1 LLRDIINQE
10 KQKIVDG
17 ITYSFDSTR
26 EKWLSIGRYYISYAI
41 NHKNVHSS
49 RSLAISGGIYSNN
62 IGFKTPEYN
71 SGILIA
77 ATIQTK
83 NITSCS
89 FIIVEN
95 NYEIGIVILQLNNES
110 EKTINLNTDIQPGA
124 VLKCFIK
131 TNGNLAD
138 YPFVVLECA
147 TRL

>member
-1 LLRDIINQE
+1 MLRDIIKQE
-10 KQKIVDG
+10 KQRIVNG
-17 ITYSFDSTR
+17 ITYSFDLTR
-26 EKWLSIGRYYISYAI
+26 GKWLSIGRCYISYAI

-49 RSLAISGGIYSNN
+49 RWLAISGGICTNN

-71 SGILIA
+71 SGILA
-77 ATIQTK
+77 VATIQTK

-95 NYEIGIVILQLNNES
+95 NDETGIAILQLNNES
-110 EKTINLNTDIQPGA
+110 EKTINLNTDIQSGA
-124 VLKCFIK
+124 VLKCFVE
-131 TNGNLAD
+131 TNGNSVD